1 MRKTI
6 CSGIITFGILVSLSS
21 CYAFDYRS
29 EEAGFSVDIPD
40 DNTIIVSKDLFAAG
54 SNKSGMHGIAAIS
67 QQSIEKYTKTA
78 FATNKFESD
87 LKKIAEDIKA
97 GKDILADP
105 AYAYL
110 TVPVSYTHL
119 TLPTIA

>member
-54 SNKSGMHGIAAIS
+54 SNK
-67 QQSIEKYTKTA
+67 
-78 FATNKFESD
+78 
-87 LKKIAEDIKA
+87 LKNIRKQ
-97 GKDILADP
+97 L
-105 AYAYL
+105 L
-110 TVPVSYTHL
+110 
-119 TLPTIA
+119 LPINLKVI

>member
-29 EEAGFSVDIPD
+29 EEAGFSVDVPD
-40 DNTIIVSKDLFAAG
+40 DKTIIVSKDLFAAG

-67 QQSIEKYTKTA
+67 L
-78 FATNKFESD
+78 
-87 LKKIAEDIKA
+87 LKNIRKQ
-97 GKDILADP
+97 L
-105 AYAYL
+105 L
-110 TVPVSYTHL
+110 
-119 TLPTIA
+119 LPINLKVI

>member
-67 QQSIEKYTKTA
+67 S
-78 FATNKFESD
+78 NL
-87 LKKIAEDIKA
+87 LKNIRKQ
-97 GKDILADP
+97 L
-105 AYAYL
+105 L
-110 TVPVSYTHL
+110 
-119 TLPTIA
+119 LPINLKVI

>member
-40 DNTIIVSKDLFAAG
+40 DNTIIVSKDLFFDRF
-54 SNKSGMHGIAAIS
+54 I
-67 QQSIEKYTKTA
+67 YTWAK
-78 FATNKFESD
+78 ES
-87 LKKIAEDIKA
+87 L
-97 GKDILADP
+97 L
-105 AYAYL
+105 
-110 TVPVSYTHL
+110 
-119 TLPTIA
+119 

>member
-54 SNKSGMHGIAAIS
+54 SN
-67 QQSIEKYTKTA
+67 Q
-78 FATNKFESD
+78 
-87 LKKIAEDIKA
+87 
-97 GKDILADP
+97 
-105 AYAYL
+105 
-110 TVPVSYTHL
+110 
-119 TLPTIA
+119 

>member
-78 FATNKFESD
+78 LILLMLILLYRKMSYKYICRN
-87 LKKIAEDIKA
+87 LCRIIHNLYLVIK
-97 GKDILADP
+97 
-105 AYAYL
+105 
-110 TVPVSYTHL
+110 
-119 TLPTIA
+119 TIK

>member
-105 AYAYL
+105 AY
-110 TVPVSYTHL
+110 V
-119 TLPTIA
+119 I

>member
-6 CSGIITFGILVSLSS
+6 CSGIMTFGILVSLSS

-67 QQSIEKYTKTA
+67 QQSIRKQLLLPI
-78 FATNKFESD
+78 N
-87 LKKIAEDIKA
+87 LKVI
-97 GKDILADP
+97 
-105 AYAYL
+105 
-110 TVPVSYTHL
+110 
-119 TLPTIA
+119 

>member
-54 SNKSGMHGIAAIS
+54 SNKS
-67 QQSIEKYTKTA
+67 
-78 FATNKFESD
+78 NKFESD

-110 TVPVSYTHL
+110 TVPQNELQVYMQKLMQDNPQS
-119 TLPTIA
+119 